1 MPCAFATTSNAARGA
16 EGRRDV
22 TGISEM
28 VHEVSA
34 AAACSSSVANRGGV
48 VKAE

>member
-1 MPCAFATTSNAARGA
+1 MPCAFATTSNAAKGA

-28 VHEVSA
+28 VHEVSPA
-34 AAACSSSVANRGGV
+34 AVCSSSVTNCGGV
-48 VKAE
+48 AEG